1 MMARHF
7 VTLAAFLMEPQPRA
21 LAVLEVVLDS
31 QRRSG
36 AHAGEA
42 VNHDADEGAIA
53 SPLSSVT
60 SMESNSCRIAAR
72 CCLTDGLA
80 IPAPSCSMQAA
91 TVVGLITSSRRS
103 RCSHQLNFG

>member
-36 AHAGEA
+36 AHPGEA

-53 SPLSSVT
+53 
-60 SMESNSCRIAAR
+60 
-72 CCLTDGLA
+72 
-80 IPAPSCSMQAA
+80 
-91 TVVGLITSSRRS
+91 
-103 RCSHQLNFG
+103 